1 MRQVAGTGSSC
12 HVERPAHAAGPTR
25 RKGVEAMTR
34 VRVLVLLV
42 TLASFVAAF
51 GAGFADGR

>member
-1 MRQVAGTGSSC
+1 VDR
-12 HVERPAHAAGPTR
+12 VESIRRTDAGPIR

-34 VRVLVLLV
+34 VRALVLLV